1 MKKIALI
8 TLLVLA
14 CVPMMRAQENK
25 VRVPSGYQGFQ
36 EQGNSF
42 RVADKFSSAI
52 SLSTTHG
59 FYFGQHTFVGIGIGV
74 EGNNDFT
81 VVPVYT
87 ALKYNFN
94 YTHQATPTLQVRVGS
109 FLADAVGSYCDLAFG
124 VRFGSSRD
132 FAINVLLTGS
142 LYSNCERTRWVY
154 GDTKEYYD
162 PSSHYEKY
170 NFNPSSI
177 GLRIGI
183 EW

>member
-14 CVPMMRAQENK
+14 CAPMMRAQENK
-25 VRVPSGYQGFQ
+25 VRVPSGYQGFL

-87 ALKYNFN
+87 ALKYNFKIGGIDN
-94 YTHQATPTLQVRVGS
+94 YDNQMYILRFVHAIDSTHNIRVTVVGNNTAGFELQFQPDAETVLNAEFECVPGVGS
-109 FLADAVGSYCDLAFG
+109 SG
-124 VRFGSSRD
+124 VLIIYTED
-132 FAINVLLTGS
+132 DDDVVVT
-142 LYSNCERTRWVY
+142 
-154 GDTKEYYD
+154 
-162 PSSHYEKY
+162 P
-170 NFNPSSI
+170 
-177 GLRIGI
+177 
-183 EW
+183 